1 MDNYGVLFPSKKSKG
16 KKDDRFS
23 DLSAT
28 QISEELKWYQLVQV
42 FIKKLN
48 LKEDEVYE
56 LNYIH
61 SLNWMM
67 LWYQENKVEEAKNKN
82 NKLK

>member
-1 MDNYGVLFPSKKSKG
+1 MDNYGVLFPSKKSKD
-16 KKDDRFS
+16 KKEDRFA

-28 QISEELKWYQLVQV
+28 QISEELKWYQLIQV

-48 LKEDEVYE
+48 LKENEVYE

-67 LWYQENKVEEAKNKN
+67 LWYQENKIQEAKNKN